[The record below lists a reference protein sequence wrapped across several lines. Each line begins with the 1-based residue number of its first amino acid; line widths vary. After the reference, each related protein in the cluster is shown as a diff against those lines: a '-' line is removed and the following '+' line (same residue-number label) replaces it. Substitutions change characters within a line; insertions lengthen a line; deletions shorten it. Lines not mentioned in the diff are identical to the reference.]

1 MNISRE
7 LKVGVLAILCAVILY
22 FGLNFLKGINIF
34 SSTSTYVGQ
43 YENIS
48 GLTAQAPVYIKG
60 YQVGL
65 VETIQYDFSKTP
77 AFVVAVSIDKG
88 IELPVGTKM
97 ALKAD
102 GLLGGMA
109 IELVLPEE
117 YSSQIYKNG
126 DELTTVVV
134 PSLFESLEQGVLA
147 KLDSVLGEAT
157 TLVSSL
163 NSSINEGSLY
173 QTLQN
178 VERISAD
185 LKVSSADIR
194 NLTHQQLPSI
204 VAKVDTTMDDFAAIA
219 SNVRE
224 INLDALVDSVNA
236 VISGVNHVITNQEGT
251 LGLLLHDKELY
262 DNLNVAL
269 QDLDNAV
276 LNIDSIMM
284 SIKARPFIKKKL
296 PK

>member
-1 MNISRE
+1 MKISRE

-126 DELTTVVV
+126 DELTTAVV

-147 KLDSVLGEAT
+147 KLDSVLGETT

>member
-1 MNISRE
+1 MKISRE

-126 DELTTVVV
+126 DELTTAVV

>member
-1 MNISRE
+1 M
-7 LKVGVLAILCAVILY
+7 
-22 FGLNFLKGINIF
+22 
-34 SSTSTYVGQ
+34 
-43 YENIS
+43 
-48 GLTAQAPVYIKG
+48 
-60 YQVGL
+60 
-65 VETIQYDFSKTP
+65 
-77 AFVVAVSIDKG
+77 AVSIDKG

-126 DELTTVVV
+126 DELTTAVV